1 MLTNTMRIKVT
12 YLGLLRNKIGKR
24 EEQFE
29 IKDGS
34 SLSHLLKNLV
44 ETYGKG
50 LDNIFSVEKESKLDP
65 TFIVTVNGSLRDAF
79 RGNDVK
85 LKDGDAVALMTLIS
99 GG

>member
-1 MLTNTMRIKVT
+1 MLTNMMHIKIT

-29 IKDGS
+29 IGDGS
-34 SLSHLLKNLV
+34 SLSQLLKNLV
-44 ETYGKG
+44 ETYGKS
-50 LDNIFSVEKESKLDP
+50 LDNIFDVERESKLDP